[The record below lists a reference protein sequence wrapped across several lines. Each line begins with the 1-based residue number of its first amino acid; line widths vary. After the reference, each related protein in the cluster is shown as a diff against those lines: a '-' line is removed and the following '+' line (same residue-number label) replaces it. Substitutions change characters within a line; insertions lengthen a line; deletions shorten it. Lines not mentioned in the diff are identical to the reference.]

1 MTKTKTQDKCD
12 TCGRAPKEGCSHVDC
27 PHRRVQTAGPSD
39 GLQPI
44 GDGRYSSHDE
54 EGSTCD

>member
-1 MTKTKTQDKCD
+1 MKKTQDKCD

-27 PHRRVQTAGPSD
+27 PHRRAQTAGPSD

-44 GDGRYSSHDE
+44 GDGRYSSRDE
-54 EGSTCD
+54 EGGTCD